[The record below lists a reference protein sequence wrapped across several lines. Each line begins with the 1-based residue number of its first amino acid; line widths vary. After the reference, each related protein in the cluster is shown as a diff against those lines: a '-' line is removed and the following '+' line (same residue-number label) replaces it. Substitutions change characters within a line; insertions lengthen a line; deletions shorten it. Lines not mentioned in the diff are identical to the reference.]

1 MHSVFSR
8 ICRQAG
14 LIVSVTLIVFFL
26 VGCQTS
32 QIRNFERIEVGW
44 RKTDVVELLG
54 SPNGTERVRGKD
66 IWTYIL
72 YEEGVRYQREVE
84 FTEGKVTYTGRIRSQ
99 VQRLG
104 EGELTL
110 DVETNKDALK
120 KLQELER

>member
-1 MHSVFSR
+1 M
-8 ICRQAG
+8 
-14 LIVSVTLIVFFL
+14 SVTLIVFFL